1 MRKSFLDVGRVNS
14 EKLFAGRFVLL
25 LTVLSILSLLL
36 ITRLYYL
43 QVISYEHFDTLSETN
58 RIKYIPTPPRR
69 GIIYDRNNIVL
80 ADNSPLY
87 SIEINL
93 QEAKDIRKI
102 IESVNEVISLTA
114 KEIKIFHKK
123 KLKYSHHTSIILK
136 SNLTDSE
143 IAKVL
148 AIRYKHDGLDV
159 TASLLREYPYKKIT
173 SHVLGHIGYIDK
185 RDLSILNKKKYQN
198 SKYIGKTGIEKY
210 YEKQLHGSP
219 GYKHVEINARG
230 RQIRDIDEKPAI
242 PGKDIYLTIDI
253 ELQEYMYSRLGGY
266 TGSSVAINPK
276 NGEILGIISV
286 PAVDPNQKLWKLEI
300 DQEQASK
307 LKSPMFNRATHGLYS
322 PGSTIKPI
330 MALNGLHRNIV
341 SSSQEFYAGPFFQLP
356 NNSRRF
362 RDWKPKGHGVV
373 NLEKSII
380 QSCDVYFYMLANNL
394 GIEKISSFLKYFSFG
409 SKTGIDMPYESKG
422 VLPTNNWKLKN
433 IGTNWT
439 DGDTVITG
447 IGQGYF
453 LTTPL
458 QLAYAASIIAN
469 KGSIVIP
476 KMNKNS
482 TPIKRNEILEKE
494 DFLKNT
500 ISSEDWDT
508 ISNAMYKVVNQKNG
522 TAYWTTRNKKNN
534 ISGKTGTVQVYELSQ
549 ETDVRSK
556 ENMPDHLKDHSLY
569 IGFAPRENP
578 TIVIATVIENVGGG
592 SKYAAPISNDIINYY
607 LDKIREKTD
616 E

>member
-1 MRKSFLDVGRVNS
+1 MRKSFLDVGRINS
-14 EKLFAGRFVLL
+14 EKLFSRRFILL
-25 LTVLSILSLLL
+25 LTALSALSLLL

-93 QEAKDIRKI
+93 KAAKDIKKI
-102 IESVNEVISLTA
+102 IDSVNTEIGLTA
-114 KEIKIFHKK
+114 GEIEIFYKK
-123 KLKYSHHTSIILK
+123 KLKYSHHNSIILK
-136 SNLTDSE
+136 SNLTESE

-148 AIRYKHDGLDV
+148 AIRYRHDGLDV
-159 TASLLREYPYKKIT
+159 SARLLREYPYKKVA

-185 RDLSILNKKKYQN
+185 RDLSRLDKKKYKN

-210 YEKQLHGSP
+210 YENQLHGAP

-230 RQIRDIDEKPAI
+230 RQVRDIDEKPSI

-253 ELQEYMYSRLGGY
+253 ELQKYMYSRLKGY
-266 TGSSVAINPK
+266 TGSSIAINPK
-276 NGEILGIISV
+276 NGEILGMISA
-286 PAVDPNQKLWKLEI
+286 PALDPNQKIWKLDF
-300 DQEQASK
+300 DQEQAAQ

-341 SSSQEFYAGPFFQLP
+341 SASQKFYAGPFFQLP

-362 RDWKPKGHGVV
+362 RDWKPKGHGIVD
-373 NLEKSII
+373 LEKSII

-394 GIEKISSFLKYFSFG
+394 GIDKISSFLKYFSFG
-409 SKTGIDMPYESKG
+409 EKTGLDMPYESSG

-433 IGTNWT
+433 VGTNWT

-453 LTTPL
+453 LTTPI

-476 KMNKNS
+476 KLNKNS
-482 TPIKRNEILEKE
+482 NPVKSNEILEKE

-500 ISSEDWDT
+500 ISIEDWET

-522 TAYWTTRNKKNN
+522 TAYWTTNNKKNN

-549 ETDVRSK
+549 ETDERSK

-578 TIVIATVIENVGGG
+578 EIVIATVIENIGSG

-607 LDKIREKTD
+607 LDKIREKID

>member
-14 EKLFAGRFVLL
+14 ERLFDRRFILL
-25 LTVLSILSLLL
+25 LIALSILSLLL

-43 QVISYEHFDTLSETN
+43 QVISYEHFDTLSKTN
-58 RIKYIPTPPRR
+58 HIKYIPTPPRR

-80 ADNSPLY
+80 ADNLPLY

-93 QEAKDIRKI
+93 NEVKDIKKI
-102 IESVNEVISLTA
+102 LDSINKEISLTA

-123 KLKYSHHTSIILK
+123 KLKYSHHNSIILK
-136 SNLTDSE
+136 SNLTEPE

-148 AIRYKHDGLDV
+148 AIQYKHDGLDV
-159 TASLLREYPYKKIT
+159 SASLLREYPYKKIT

-185 RDLSILNKKKYQN
+185 RDLSKLDKKKYKN
-198 SKYIGKTGIEKY
+198 SKYTGKTGIEKY
-210 YEKQLHGSP
+210 YENKLHGIP

-230 RQIRDIDEKPAI
+230 RQVRDIDEKSAI

-253 ELQEYMYSRLGGY
+253 ELQRYMYSRLQGY

-276 NGEILGIISV
+276 NGEILAMISA
-286 PAVDPNQKLWKLEI
+286 PAVDPNQKLWKLDL
-300 DQEQASK
+300 DQEQATK

-322 PGSTIKPI
+322 PGSTIKPV

-341 SSSQEFYAGPFFQLP
+341 STSQEFYAGPFFQLP

-362 RDWKPKGHGVV
+362 RDWKPKGHGIVD
-373 NLEKSII
+373 LEKSII

-394 GIEKISSFLKYFSFG
+394 GIDKISSFLKYFSFG
-409 SKTGIDMPYESKG
+409 GKTGLDMPYESPG
-422 VLPTNNWKLKN
+422 VLPTKKWKLKN

-453 LTTPL
+453 LTTPI
-458 QLAYAASIIAN
+458 QLAYATSIIAN
-469 KGSIVIP
+469 KGTIVIP
-476 KMNKNS
+476 KLNKNS
-482 TPIKRNEILEKE
+482 KPIKSKEILAKE
-494 DFLKNT
+494 DFLKN
-500 ISSEDWDT
+500 IINLKDWDT
-508 ISNAMYKVVNQKNG
+508 ITNAMYKVVNQQNG
-522 TAYWTTRNKKNN
+522 TAYWTTKNKKNN

-549 ETDVRSK
+549 ETDIRSQ

-569 IGFAPRENP
+569 IGFAPKENP
-578 TIVIATVIENVGGG
+578 TIVIATVIENVGSG

-607 LDKIREKTD
+607 LDKIREKND

>member
-14 EKLFAGRFVLL
+14 ENLFVKRFILL
-25 LTVLSILSLLL
+25 LTVLSILFLLL
-36 ITRLYYL
+36 IIRLYYL
-43 QVISYEHFDTLSETN
+43 QVINYDHFDTLSETN

-69 GIIYDRNNIVL
+69 GIIYDRNNVVL
-80 ADNSPLY
+80 ADNAPLY
-87 SIEINL
+87 SIEVNL
-93 QEAKDIRKI
+93 KEAKDIKKI
-102 IESVNEVISLTA
+102 IDSVNAEISLTT
-114 KEIKIFHKK
+114 KEIKVFHKK
-123 KLKYSHHTSIILK
+123 KLKYSHHNSIILK
-136 SNLTDSE
+136 SNLTESE

-159 TASLLREYPYKKIT
+159 SASLLREYPHKQIAT
-173 SHVLGHIGYIDK
+173 HVLGHIGYIDK
-185 RDLSILNKKKYQN
+185 RELSRLDKKKYQN

-210 YEKQLHGSP
+210 YENQLHGTP

-230 RQIRDIDEKPAI
+230 RQVRDIDEKSAI

-253 ELQEYMYSRLGGY
+253 ELQKYMYSRLQGY

-276 NGEILGIISV
+276 NGEILGMIST
-286 PAVDPNQKLWKLEI
+286 PALDPNQKLWKLDI
-300 DQEQASK
+300 NQEQAAK
-307 LKSPMFNRATHGLYS
+307 LKSPMFNRAIHGRYS

-341 SSSQEFYAGPFFQLP
+341 SSAQEFYAGPYFQLP

-362 RDWKPKGHGVV
+362 RDWKPKGHGIVD
-373 NLEKSII
+373 LEKSII

-394 GIEKISSFLKYFSFG
+394 GIDKISSFLQYFSFG
-409 SKTGIDMPYESKG
+409 DKTGLDMPYESRG
-422 VLPTNNWKLKN
+422 VLPTNDWKLKN
-433 IGTNWT
+433 KGTNWT

-453 LTTPL
+453 LATPM

-469 KGSIVIP
+469 KGLIVIP
-476 KMNKNS
+476 KLNKNS
-482 TPIKRNEILEKE
+482 KPIKSNEILEKE
-494 DFLKNT
+494 DFLTNT
-500 ISSEDWDT
+500 ISLEDWDT

-522 TAYWTTRNKKNN
+522 TAYWTTKNKKNN
-534 ISGKTGTVQVYELSQ
+534 ISGKTGTVQVFELSQ
-549 ETDVRSK
+549 DTDVRSK
-556 ENMPDHLKDHSLY
+556 ENIPDHLKDHSLY

-578 TIVIATVIENVGGG
+578 EIVIATVIENVGSG